1 MLTTAYNMQPGTISF
16 KTIALFCLPL
26 FYITACTSSKQ
37 ENEKDALFEL
47 LDSTQTGIGFANM
60 VTDSKEMNILNYHNF
75 YNGGGVA
82 IGDIDHDGKP
92 DIFFTSNQGEN
103 KLYLNKGNLKFEDIS
118 VKANIIS
125 KHKWHTGVSMVD
137 INGDGWLDI
146 YVCNAGIIAGDDRSN
161 ELYINQKNG
170 TFKEEAHAYGLDD
183 KGSSTQAI
191 FFDYDHDGDLDCF
204 VLNNSPKSV
213 DNFGYRSNARLERD
227 PVNGDRLYR
236 NDGNTF
242 TDVSIAAGIY
252 TPEIAFG
259 LGVTVGDINNDGW
272 EDLYVAND
280 FFERDYLY
288 INQHNGTFKDVI
300 STAMGH
306 ISNGA
311 MGTDMADVNNDGYL
325 DVFTAEMLPEN
336 NYRLK
341 TTIRFDNYDVSNAR
355 NQLDFHHQFTCNT
368 LQLNNQDGTFSEIA
382 QLAGVDATGWS
393 WGTLSFDFDNDG
405 WKDIFV
411 CNGIRKDLTNQDF
424 LAYFNSQEMISKMK
438 QGAFNFMDF
447 IDKMPSVPIPNFAF
461 KNQQNLLF
469 ADQSKQLGFGKPSFS
484 SGAAYADLDGDG
496 DLDLVINNENSE
508 AFIYKNRT
516 TETLHHHY
524 LKVKLDGAA
533 PNTMG
538 YGARVTLFAG
548 KQEQVLEQMPTR
560 GFQSSVDPVLLFGL
574 KDIIKI
580 DSVIV
585 QWPNAK
591 IQVIKNVAVDTLLVA
606 DQKNAI
612 ENKTPLSVQPTWYE
626 DISASIVSGNT
637 KHKENEFVDFNVER
651 LIPRMVSTEGPKL
664 AVGDVNG
671 DGLEDLYMGSAA
683 GDTAKIFLQKSNGH
697 FEEKTQKV
705 FTADAY
711 YENIGAAFFDADG
724 DGDLD
729 LVVASGGNE
738 AKPGSA
744 YLLTRLYVN
753 DGKGNFS
760 YPSKGWP
767 SVSLN
772 ASCVRVAD
780 FNSDGKPDIFIGGRD
795 IPGSYGMKASSVL
808 LQNNGGGSFT
818 DVTKSIAPGLEQIGM
833 VTDAQW
839 EDIDGDGK
847 KELIIV
853 GDWMPVTVFQYSNG
867 KLTKK
872 QELPHSSGWWNCV
885 TIADLNGDGKPDL
898 IAGNFG
904 SNSNIKA
911 DADHPARLYVDD
923 FDNNGQSECIPVY
936 YKPDGKAYPYYLKDE
951 MESQLPGL
959 KKKFL
964 RYDVYAGK
972 SIEEIL
978 TGEQIKKATVLTVE
992 QTQTSVFIN
1001 DGHGNFTMQALPV
1014 MAQLSPVFGITAAD
1028 LNGDGKKDIFMG
1040 GNFYGLKPQTGRFDA
1055 GYGTTLINDGQHFTY
1070 HKPAET
1076 GLFIKGEAR
1085 DVAEVKLANGDRCIV
1100 VSMNNDKLY
1109 FFKKRK

>member
-1 MLTTAYNMQPGTISF
+1 MFL
-16 KTIALFCLPL
+16 KTVKFCSIPL
-26 FYITACTSSKQ
+26 FFMMACTPVKQ
-37 ENEKDALFEL
+37 DNEKNALFEL
-47 LDSTQTGIGFANM
+47 LDAAKTGIGFTNKL
-60 VTDSKEMNILNYHNF
+60 TDTKEMNILNYHNF

-82 IGDIDHDGKP
+82 IGDIDHDGQP

-103 KLYLNKGNLKFEDIS
+103 KLYLNKGNLQFEDVS
-118 VKANIIS
+118 SKANITS

-146 YVCNAGIIAGDDRSN
+146 YVCNAGILAGDDRSN

-170 TFKEEAHAYGLDD
+170 TFREDAHAYGLDD

-213 DNFGYRSNARLERD
+213 DNFGYRINARLERD

-242 TDVSIAAGIY
+242 TDVSVAAGIY
-252 TPEIAFG
+252 SPEIAFG
-259 LGVTVGDINNDGW
+259 LGVTAGDINNDGW
-272 EDLYVAND
+272 EDLYIAND

-300 STAMGH
+300 SSAMGH
-306 ISNGA
+306 ISNGS
-311 MGTDMADVNNDGYL
+311 MGTDMADINNDGYL

-424 LAYFNSQEMISKMK
+424 LAYYNSQEMITRMK

-461 KNQQNLLF
+461 KNQQDLTF
-469 ADQSKQLGFGKPSFS
+469 TDQSAQLGFSKPNFS

-496 DLDLVINNENSE
+496 DLDLVINNQNSE
-508 AFIYKNRT
+508 ASVYKNRSA
-516 TETLHHHY
+516 ETLHHHF
-524 LKVKLDGAA
+524 LKIKLEGTA

-538 YGARVTLFAG
+538 FGARITLFTG
-548 KQEQVLEQMPTR
+548 NQLQVLEQMPTR
-560 GFQSSVDPVLLFGL
+560 GFQSSVDPVLVFGI
-574 KDIIKI
+574 KNSTKI
-580 DSVIV
+580 DSVVV
-585 QWPNAK
+585 QWPNQK
-591 IQVIKNVAVDTLLVA
+591 IQVIRNPLIDTILTA
-606 DQKNAI
+606 YQKNATEKYRQREI
-612 ENKTPLSVQPTWYE
+612 PLQWYE
-626 DISASIVSGNT
+626 DLSASIVTGNT
-637 KHKENEFVDFNVER
+637 KHTENEFVDFNVER

-683 GDTAKIFLQKSNGH
+683 GDTARIFLQKPNGH
-697 FEEKTQKV
+697 FEQKLQKI

-711 YENIGAAFFDADG
+711 YENTAAAFLDADN

-729 LVVASGGNE
+729 LVAASGGNE
-738 AKPGSA
+738 AKPGSP
-744 YLLTRLYVN
+744 YLSARLYIN

-767 SVSLN
+767 GISVN
-772 ASCVRVAD
+772 ASCVRVLD
-780 FNSDGKPDIFIGGRD
+780 FNNDGKPDIFIGART
-795 IPGSYGMKASSVL
+795 IPGSYGKQPTSIL
-808 LQNNGGGSFT
+808 LQNDGNGVFT
-818 DVTKSIAPGLEQIGM
+818 NVTSSIAPGFEKLGM
-833 VTDAQW
+833 VTDAKW
-839 EDIDGDGK
+839 EDLEGDGK

-853 GDWMPVTVFQYSNG
+853 GDWMPVVIFQYTNG
-867 KLTKK
+867 KLQKK
-872 QELPHSSGWWNCV
+872 TELPHSSGWWNCV
-885 TIADLNGDGKPDL
+885 TVADVNGDGKPDL
-898 IAGNFG
+898 IAGNMG
-904 SNSNIKA
+904 LNSNIKA
-911 DADHPARLYVDD
+911 DATHPARLYVAD

-972 SIEEIL
+972 TIEEIL

-992 QTQTSVFIN
+992 QTQTSIFIN
-1001 DGHGNFTMQALPV
+1001 DGRGNFSMQALPV
-1014 MAQLSPVFGITAAD
+1014 MTQLSPVYSIAVSD
-1028 LNGDGKKDIFMG
+1028 LNGDGKKDLFMS

-1055 GYGTTLINDGQHFTY
+1055 SYGTALISDGQHFKY
-1070 HKPAET
+1070 HTPAET

-1085 DVAEVKLANGDRCIV
+1085 DIATVTMANGDRCIV
-1100 VSMNNDKLY
+1100 VSINNDKLH
-1109 FFKKRK
+1109 FFQKRKNRN